1 MAIGAFC
8 GCGLIK
14 CDILAGHHSRQH
26 VAPCTRNILVR
37 ALKREGRAAI
47 VVKGRGLPAIDVV
60 ATRTIHNVP
69 PIGELAGV
77 RIVMATGTLYRG
89 FGKVHM
95 LQSCFQCRRPVAI
108 GAGYGSMGAQ

>member
-14 CDILAGHHSRQH
+14 YDILAGHRSRQH
-26 VAPCTRNILVR
+26 VAPCTWNILVR

-60 ATRTIHNVP
+60 TARTIQNFP
-69 PIGELAGV
+69 PAGELPGM

-89 FGKVHM
+89 LGEVHM

-108 GAGYGSMGAQ
+108 GAGYGSMGTQ